1 MTKKA
6 IKNLVARGIAEDITH
21 LSFNECNALRDAH
34 SFSTVEVSSGVYGMN
49 AALLKDETGKLYA
62 ITERNSRLFQ
72 MV

>member
-6 IKNLVARGIAEDITH
+6 IKNLVAQGIAEDITH
-21 LSFNECNALRDAH
+21 LSFNECNALRNVH
-34 SFSTVEVSSGVYGMN
+34 NFSTVEVSSGVYGMN